1 MNEAPG
7 KRHLCS
13 PENWLPHNPMELSPP
28 SLIFPIRVAMF
39 IHFQFFRYSTFSKK
53 AIGQGGEATYFP
65 PGVPNVPWLG
75 RSLGRGTCPGWDSPW
90 EPCRACD
97 GSSLGEPRRG
107 VVCGAG
113 SARYFDLPWI
123 HRTELRVEP
132 SKQTIPE

>member
-13 PENWLPHNPMELSPP
+13 PENWLPHNPMELSPS
-28 SLIFPIRVAMF
+28 SLIV
-39 IHFQFFRYSTFSKK
+39 IHFPYQSCHCYPFLIFRYTTFSMKT
-53 AIGQGGEATYFP
+53 IGQGGKATYFP

-97 GSSLGEPRRG
+97 GSSLGERRRG
-107 VVCGAG
+107 GRCVVRGG
-113 SARYFDLPWI
+113 EGNPKDSQI
-123 HRTELRVEP
+123 
-132 SKQTIPE
+132 IGNMMN